1 MTAAKPRCCRVSS
14 RPAVLGLLLA
24 HSARTGSG
32 CRVCRSSSPA
42 WRQLD
47 AHLHGLQRAGV
58 LLWPVARGAVAI
70 STAISS
76 SSRGTGESNLRV
88 PCRWAGCV
96 TRSGLGD
103 VSGSEGAASQL
114 QREGPREGPRSPH
127 LPAELGVGTR
137 HGGACQPGPREAH
150 AGLTAS
156 GRNQI
161 CTV

>member
-1 MTAAKPRCCRVSS
+1 MQSLQKLLSSLASAGRPLTRAAEGWG
-14 RPAVLGLLLA
+14 AALA
-24 HSARTGSG
+24 RGT
-32 CRVCRSSSPA
+32 
-42 WRQLD
+42 
-47 AHLHGLQRAGV
+47 
-58 LLWPVARGAVAI
+58 GAVAI

-114 QREGPREGPRSPH
+114 QRERPREGPRSPH

-156 GRNQI
+156 GKNQI